1 MNTLVLKETGLTVFK
16 NLPEIWY
23 IILLSIS
30 TYKMVSFL
38 IAKGGE
44 GNNITFTLSA
54 IFPILIGILIKQL
67 FSKNKWISR
76 LTGFIFSVIS
86 SYMLIAFLH
95 EYREIANTLELMITG
110 ILIGISLLLGF
121 KMWNASLLIKQY
133 LSANYTTK
141 TSAGKSITKE

>member
-1 MNTLVLKETGLTVFK
+1 MNTLALKETGLRVFK

>member
-1 MNTLVLKETGLTVFK
+1 MNTLALKETGLRVFK

-38 IAKGGE
+38 IAKGEE
-44 GNNITFTLSA
+44 GNNITFTLSV

>member
-1 MNTLVLKETGLTVFK
+1 MNTLALKETGLRVFK

-38 IAKGGE
+38 IAKGEE
-44 GNNITFTLSA
+44 GNNITFTLSV

-121 KMWNASLLIKQY
+121 KMWNASLLIKQG
-133 LSANYTTK
+133 TM
-141 TSAGKSITKE
+141 

>member
-1 MNTLVLKETGLTVFK
+1 MNTLALKETGLRVFK

-38 IAKGGE
+38 IAKGEE
-44 GNNITFTLSA
+44 GNNITFILSV

-86 SYMLIAFLH
+86 LYMLIAFLH
-95 EYREIANTLELMITG
+95 EYSEIANTLELIITG

-121 KMWNASLLIKQY
+121 KMWNVSLLIK
-133 LSANYTTK
+133 
-141 TSAGKSITKE
+141 

>member
-1 MNTLVLKETGLTVFK
+1 MNTLALKETGLRVFK

-38 IAKGGE
+38 IAKGEE
-44 GNNITFTLSA
+44 GNNITFTLSV

-86 SYMLIAFLH
+86 LYMLIAFLH
-95 EYREIANTLELMITG
+95 EYSEIANTLELIITG

-121 KMWNASLLIKQY
+121 KMWNVSLLIK
-133 LSANYTTK
+133 
-141 TSAGKSITKE
+141 

>member
-1 MNTLVLKETGLTVFK
+1 MNTLVLKETGLRVFK